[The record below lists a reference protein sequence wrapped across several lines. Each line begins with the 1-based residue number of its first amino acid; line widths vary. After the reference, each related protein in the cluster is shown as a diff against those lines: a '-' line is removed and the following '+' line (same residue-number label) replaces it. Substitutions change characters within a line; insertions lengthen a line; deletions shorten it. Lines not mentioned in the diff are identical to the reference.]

1 MATRTLALLL
11 AWVSSY
17 GKEVFTLGKNV
28 NINPSPP
35 VWIYSP
41 QSQNVQSFDPSGST

>member
-17 GKEVFTLGKNV
+17 GKKVVFTLGKNDV
-28 NINPSPP
+28 HIKCTENLKQCHVRVTLAKFIFN
-35 VWIYSP
+35 
-41 QSQNVQSFDPSGST
+41 